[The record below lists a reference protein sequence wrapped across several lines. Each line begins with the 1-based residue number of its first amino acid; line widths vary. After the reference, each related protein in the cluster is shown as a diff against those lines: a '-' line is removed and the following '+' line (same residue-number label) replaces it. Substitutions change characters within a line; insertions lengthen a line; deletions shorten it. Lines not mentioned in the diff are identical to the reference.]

1 MKVVETVD
9 ATGTL
14 ADYTAQIG
22 SGPIIVTTHGR
33 PVAALVPLEN
43 SDLESVALGNN
54 PQFLELIERSRTRV
68 RDEGGIS
75 AEELR
80 RRLG

>member
-22 SGPIIVTTHGR
+22 NGPIIVTSQGR

-43 SDLESVALGNN
+43 SDLESVALGSN
-54 PQFLELIERSRTRV
+54 PQFLELIERSRARV